1 MAEEQGI
8 QQPTAE
14 ETPQGE
20 PEAKE
25 TDWKAEARKWE
36 ARAKKSAQAEQEL
49 EALKQAQMTEQ
60 EKATARAEA
69 AEKEL
74 AELKAAA
81 ARHEAAAKIAEAEK
95 VPLSMLDKYCRDEE
109 EMAEFVKD
117 YKASIPE
124 PEPLHAAATA
134 SGSKIVT
141 GGESKVST
149 RDQFAQFVQQQLH

>member
-1 MAEEQGI
+1 MAEEHGI

-74 AELKAAA
+74 AALKAEA
-81 ARHEAAAKIAEAEK
+81 ARHESAAKVAEAEK
-95 VPLSMLDKYCRDEE
+95 VPLQLLNFCKDEE
-109 EMAEFVKD
+109 EMLEFAKA
-117 YKASIPE
+117 YKSTLPE

>member
-8 QQPTAE
+8 QQETQAE

-20 PEAKE
+20 SKPE

-74 AELKAAA
+74 AALKAEA
-81 ARHEAAAKIAEAEK
+81 ARHEAAAKYAEAEK
-95 VPLSMLDKYCRDEE
+95 VPLSLLNFCQSEE
-109 EMAEFVKD
+109 EMVEFVKA
-117 YKASIPE
+117 YKAAVPE